1 MAKYIDQSDLKNKE
15 LQMLPIRRGCSG
27 MCACLGICRDIEGYI
42 DRKEYEDFMKN
53 FVTLDQFLTEKCISK
68 KTL

>member
-15 LQMLPIRRGCSG
+15 LQRLPIRRGCSG